1 MSNPKYLHGPTLSDL
16 KKSKRKDLTD
26 LQYNYLLNIKLDE
39 SLWDDFL
46 SDEFL
51 KTHSPFLLPDII
63 DSITIIKKFLL
74 EKKILILFI

>member
-1 MSNPKYLHGPTLSDL
+1 MLCEHIFVSNSKYLHGPGLSEL

-26 LQYNYLLNIKLDE
+26 LQYNYLLNINLDE
-39 SLWDDFL
+39 NLWDDFL

-63 DSITIIKKFLL
+63 ESIVII
-74 EKKILILFI
+74 